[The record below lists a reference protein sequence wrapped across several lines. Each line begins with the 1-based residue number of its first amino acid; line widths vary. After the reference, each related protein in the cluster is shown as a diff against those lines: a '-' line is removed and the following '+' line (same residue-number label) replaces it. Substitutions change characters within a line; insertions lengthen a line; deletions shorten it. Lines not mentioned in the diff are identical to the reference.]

1 MGGPDDSQFLRIHT
15 YLTQKI
21 DVNTANNI
29 VLNSVGT
36 DKDPLTELKSRTN
49 FGRPDFDKLLSGM
62 RDGILDRTYMSGLE
76 STLRT
81 DVGVYF
87 CGPNTAARSIRKA
100 CKGATCQEV
109 NFKFWKEHF

>member
-1 MGGPDDSQFLRIHT
+1 M
-15 YLTQKI
+15 
-21 DVNTANNI
+21 DVNTAQNI

-49 FGRPDFDKLLSGM
+49 FGRPDFPRLLCGM
-62 RDGILDRTYMSGLE
+62 RDGILDRTYMNGLE

-81 DVGVYF
+81 EVGVYF
-87 CGPNTAARSIRKA
+87 CGPSVAARDISNA
-100 CKGATCQEV
+100 CKQAKCQEV